1 MSKEQHIRI
10 ELTPEQAQRIK
21 ETSGQE
27 VSVLEFKVE
36 ELEQRVVPSLML
48 ACVSGKHYPTAT

>member
-36 ELEQRVVPSLML
+36 ELEQRIVPFCASGTHIPEVSL
-48 ACVSGKHYPTAT
+48 